1 VSLYN
6 LTKLKQSLT
15 SAVNISPTV
24 DNINDVK
31 SKLQGI
37 IDEIPDTRPEYKN
50 AILTLVKDYE
60 QILLRIDQ
68 TLKSVDDHVNSI
80 DSRILLKTRELF
92 ANNYEL
98 EERVGSVEQVRN
110 NRRLEVTAD
119 LEVIIR
125 QKIARYT
132 DWKYPVLEIGCRDGE
147 WTQHLVAG
155 DPLYITDRH
164 IEFLNSTNDRFPPVY
179 QARLRKYQLI
189 DHNLSALPVNQFAF
203 VFSWG
208 FFNYVSFDTVT
219 QMLKQLH
226 ELMRP
231 GGVFLFSYNDG
242 DTPAGA
248 GMAEKFSQ
256 TYLPK
261 SLLVPL
267 CLSLGFELLHD
278 ESYGSNISWLEI
290 KKPGTLKTVKAHQVL
305 GSIEKREI

>member
-15 SAVNISPTV
+15 SAVDISPTV
-24 DNINDVK
+24 NNINDVTA
-31 SKLQGI
+31 KLQGI

-50 AILTLVKDYE
+50 AILTLIKDYE
-60 QILLRIDQ
+60 QILLQIDRTIQ
-68 TLKSVDDHVNSI
+68 SVETQVGSI

-98 EERVGSVEQVRN
+98 EERIGSVEQVRN

-119 LEVIIR
+119 LEAIVR

-132 DWKYPVLEIGCRDGE
+132 DWRYPALEIGCRDGE
-147 WTQHLVAG
+147 WTQHLVAS

-164 IEFLNSTNDRFPPVY
+164 TEFLNSTNDRFPPVY

-189 DHNLSALPVNQFAF
+189 DHNLSALPANQFAF

-226 ELMRP
+226 TLMRP
-231 GGVFLFSYNDG
+231 GGVFMFSYNDG

-290 KKPGTLKTVKAHQVL
+290 KKPGTLKTIKAHQVL